1 MAHCSR
7 CLIGGRKTKKTRG
20 KSSRGSKRGGYQ
32 YKTPTKTRK
41 TKTRK
46 TKTKTKTKTRKTR
59 KTRKI

>member
-7 CLIGGRKTKKTRG
+7 CLMGGRKTKKTRG

-41 TKTRK
+41 TKTK
-46 TKTKTKTKTRKTR
+46 THKTKTKTRKT